1 LANKKIAKEVEKRAS
16 TERRKKE
23 ALKARL
29 LQRKKE
35 NKEQTKKK
43 IVRVLS
49 CELLCYSRI

>member
-16 TERRKKE
+16 PERRKKE
-23 ALKARL
+23 AIKARL

-35 NKEQTKKK
+35 NKDQTKKK
-43 IVRVLS
+43 IVRVS